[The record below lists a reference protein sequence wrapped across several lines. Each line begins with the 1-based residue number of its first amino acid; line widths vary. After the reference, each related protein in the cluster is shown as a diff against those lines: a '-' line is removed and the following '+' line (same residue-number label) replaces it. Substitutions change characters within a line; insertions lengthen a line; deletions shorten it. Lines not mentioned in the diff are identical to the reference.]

1 LKTEGQAGTARLPF
15 LFFWEILE
23 LMNAA
28 HLSIV
33 LMLALASATPA
44 FAQAD
49 ERVMYA
55 SVLDKNGAPVLNLT
69 ERDFIVREDG
79 QGREILRVTPDHDP
93 LQIALLV
100 DNSAAMSN
108 SVAEL
113 RRAVRAFIDNTREGV
128 QIALITLGER
138 PTPAVGYTSDHAVLN
153 QAAGRLFALP
163 DAGNYLLDG
172 IAESSQGLAKRTMWR
187 SVIAVITT
195 PADLSYRQR
204 DETLRFFREGG
215 AALHVLTLGTT
226 VGSADREMVVAKGT
240 DETGGRNELVLS
252 AMGLESKAQQLAA
265 ELSNQYRVTYARPQ
279 RLIPPKDVEVSAR
292 RSDLRARG
300 MLLKTEKERQ

>member
-1 LKTEGQAGTARLPF
+1 
-15 LFFWEILE
+15 
-23 LMNAA
+23 MNAA
-28 HLSIV
+28 RLSMV
-33 LMLALASATPA
+33 LMLALASAAPA

-49 ERVMYA
+49 ERVIYA
-55 SVLDKNGAPVLNLT
+55 SVVDKNGAPVLNLT
-69 ERDFIVREDG
+69 EKDFIVREDG
-79 QGREILRVTPDHDP
+79 QAREILRVAPDRDP

-100 DNSAAMSN
+100 DNSTAMRN
-108 SVAEL
+108 SVSEL

-128 QIALITLGER
+128 LIALITLAER
-138 PTPAVGYTSDHAVLN
+138 PTPAVAYTTDHAVLK
-153 QAAGRLFALP
+153 QAADRLFAVP
-163 DAGNYLLDG
+163 DAGNYLLDA
-172 IAESSQGLAKRTMWR
+172 IAESSQGIAKRTMWR

-215 AALHVLTLGTT
+215 AALHVRTLGMGAGG
-226 VGSADREMVVAKGT
+226 VDREMVVAKGT